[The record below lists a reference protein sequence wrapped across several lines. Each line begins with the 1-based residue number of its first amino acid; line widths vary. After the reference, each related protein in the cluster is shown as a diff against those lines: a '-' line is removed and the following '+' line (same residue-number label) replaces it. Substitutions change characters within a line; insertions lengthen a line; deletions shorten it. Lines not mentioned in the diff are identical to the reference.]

1 MGSAVALQRAPLP
14 AQAADQQSALEA
26 RIRDAV
32 QAAVHYP
39 AAARMMGVTGQARVR
54 LDYRS
59 GVVDDPS
66 LAQSSGAPMLDHAA
80 ISAAQTAHY
89 PAPPPELAGR
99 LMRFLVWVE
108 FRSA

>member
-1 MGSAVALQRAPLP
+1 M
-14 AQAADQQSALEA
+14 LEA

-32 QAAVHYP
+32 QAAVRYP
-39 AAARMMGVTGQARVR
+39 AAARMMGVTGRARVR
-54 LDYRS
+54 LDYQN

-80 ISAAQTAHY
+80 ISAAQGAHY
-89 PAPPPELAGR
+89 PPPPPDLAGR

-108 FRSA
+108 FKPA

>member
-1 MGSAVALQRAPLP
+1 MGSAAALQHASPP
-14 AQAADQQSALEA
+14 AQAPDQQSALEE

-39 AAARMMGVTGQARVR
+39 AAARMMGVTGRARVR

-80 ISAAQTAHY
+80 ISAARTAHY
-89 PAPPPELAGR
+89 PPPPPELAGR
-99 LMRFLVWVE
+99 LLRFLVWVE